1 MENMES
7 RKTWQKPEAGI
18 EKQDSAF
25 EEKDFNVM
33 DQDAAEGANRYR
45 FKHKYRYMSI

>member
-18 EKQDSAF
+18 KKQDSAF
-25 EEKDFNVM
+25 EEKDFNAL
-33 DQDAAEGANRYR
+33 DQAAADGGKQIY
-45 FKHKYRYMSI
+45 I